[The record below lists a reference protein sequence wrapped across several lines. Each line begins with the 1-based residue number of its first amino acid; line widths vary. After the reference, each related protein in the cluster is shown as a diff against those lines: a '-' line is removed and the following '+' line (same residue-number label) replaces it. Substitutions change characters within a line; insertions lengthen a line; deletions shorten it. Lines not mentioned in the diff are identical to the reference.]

1 MGTIPLLLNNIKLI
15 VLLLFLLSIP
25 STSAF
30 SQVRHEWNPSQWG
43 GEAPTAP
50 YPREGEA
57 PAEPEARF
65 REAER
70 AYQSGQWEEALRLY
84 ERLAEAF
91 PQIPPALMGLAMS
104 AAKLGDYPRAIAAFH
119 RAVKLRPD
127 APGIQGELADAY
139 RRNNQLDEADKW
151 YQRAIKMASGN
162 APVSWYIGLGIIET
176 ERGNFEQAR
185 RYYITAVQLHPDA
198 TAAYH
203 NLGGVLLKL
212 NRLDEADAAFRA
224 SLEQKDNKP
233 GLTLNEVKGNI
244 MALAL
249 FGRGQV
255 AAQRHDFYAA
265 RDFYTRAAELDPG
278 EHAFHY
284 ALAQVLFRLGDPE
297 GGQSAHARYR
307 RARAEAYLRE
317 AHQLLNREQ
326 WKEALARLQKAV
338 EVDSTFMRA
347 LGDRA
352 YVQMRLGEFDAAK
365 QAFEQVLKAD
375 PNSLQARFYLG
386 SIEVEM
392 GNLESAESIFLRL
405 IQQAPDFPDSY
416 PQLARVRE
424 MKGDLAG
431 AEAAFD
437 MGLQRGPEWAPGYW
451 WRGQIRRKRGD
462 TAGAESDF
470 RRAMQL
476 APEVAFPRDSL
487 SQLLA
492 EEGRNLDEALNL
504 AKSVVAEDPSPEYRA
519 TLALVYHRLHDT
531 EAAQREI
538 ERAYQD
544 APDSPYIRTLREKIL
559 DRPPERGDAD
569 KSSKGKP

>member
-1 MGTIPLLLNNIKLI
+1 MGTIPLPLNNIKLI

-25 STSAF
+25 SMLAL
-30 SQVRHEWNPSQWG
+30 SQVRHEWPPSQWE

-57 PAEPEARF
+57 PAKPEARF

-70 AYQSGQWEEALRLY
+70 AYQRGQWEEALRLY
-84 ERLAEAF
+84 ERLAEVF
-91 PQIPPALMGLAMS
+91 PEIPSVLLGLAMS

-127 APGIQGELADAY
+127 APGIQEELADAY
-139 RRNNQLDEADKW
+139 RRNHQLDEADKW
-151 YQRAIKMASGN
+151 YQRAIKMAKGN
-162 APVSWYIGLGIIET
+162 APVSWYIGLGILET

-198 TAAYH
+198 TVAYY

-224 SLEQKDNKP
+224 ALEQKDNKP
-233 GLTLNEVKGNI
+233 GPISRTPERSEGEGNI
-244 MALAL
+244 MALAF
-249 FGRGQV
+249 FGRGQI
-255 AAQRHDFYAA
+255 AAKRHDFYAA

-284 ALAQVLFRLGDPE
+284 ALAQVLFRLGDRE

-338 EVDSTFMRA
+338 EVDPTFMDA

-365 QAFEQVLKAD
+365 QGFEQVLKAD
-375 PNSLQARFYLG
+375 PNSLQTRFYLG
-386 SIEVEM
+386 SVEVELD
-392 GNLESAESIFLRL
+392 NLESAESIFLKL

-437 MGLQRGPEWAPGYW
+437 IGIQQGAEWAPGYW

-476 APEVAFPRDSL
+476 APEVAFPKDSL
-487 SQLLA
+487 AQLLA

-504 AKSVVAEDPSPEYRA
+504 AKSVVAEAPSPEYRA

-544 APDSPYIRTLREKIL
+544 APEHPYVRAIRARIL
-559 DRPPERGDAD
+559 DRSDEMR
-569 KSSKGKP
+569 K